1 MNGNKKKK
9 AQTEQLGIVIFF
21 KKGTKK
27 EIKQPYKRNAIRDN
41 EMFFR

>member
-27 EIKQPYKRNAIRDN
+27 EHKTTL
-41 EMFFR
+41 